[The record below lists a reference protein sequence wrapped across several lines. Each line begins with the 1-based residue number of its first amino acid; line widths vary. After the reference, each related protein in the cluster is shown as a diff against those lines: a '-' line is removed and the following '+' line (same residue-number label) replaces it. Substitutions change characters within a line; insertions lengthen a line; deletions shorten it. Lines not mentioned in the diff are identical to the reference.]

1 METVNAPTF
10 GVPCPKYYTH

>member
-1 METVNAPTF
+1 MEIVNAPTF